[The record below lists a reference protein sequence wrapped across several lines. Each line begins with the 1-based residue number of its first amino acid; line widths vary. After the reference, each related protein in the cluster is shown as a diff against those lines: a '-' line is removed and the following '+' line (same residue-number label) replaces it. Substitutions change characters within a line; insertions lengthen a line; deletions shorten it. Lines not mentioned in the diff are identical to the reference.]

1 MLTRFNNKVFSDL
14 LESKTPFILMVY
26 FMNQGK
32 KKESGNGFYDML
44 TLYPSFIEKY
54 DDKKDNK
61 LPNHLI
67 EYHKLYPDIIIME
80 SYHYEVYDTVIDLGF
95 NYDLLWKDNDSI
107 FRPLMFGFKGYS
119 DFMSS
124 YNDCYCVE
132 TLTNIGIFTNP
143 ELFEPSSVSES

>member
-61 LPNHLI
+61 LQRRDKVSQVFKVASWLLLTQI
-67 EYHKLYPDIIIME
+67 EICIYI
-80 SYHYEVYDTVIDLGF
+80 LGT
-95 NYDLLWKDNDSI
+95 KDFILS
-107 FRPLMFGFKGYS
+107 FSFSLALM
-119 DFMSS
+119 
-124 YNDCYCVE
+124 
-132 TLTNIGIFTNP
+132 
-143 ELFEPSSVSES
+143 VSEWQC